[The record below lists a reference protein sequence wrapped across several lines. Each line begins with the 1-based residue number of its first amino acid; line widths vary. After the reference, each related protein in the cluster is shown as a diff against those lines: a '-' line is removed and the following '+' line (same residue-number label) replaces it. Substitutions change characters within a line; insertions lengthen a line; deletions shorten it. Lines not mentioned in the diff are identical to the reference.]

1 MLDPANRA
9 LLLDALRPPPG
20 HDLDLAV
27 ATTFTLDLQT
37 ALMVPLAFAG
47 FRFDENPDP
56 IEMME
61 ALRRT
66 SERLDIFCQAGAISA
81 GRWPSDLVALLENS
95 IHEVRRPRSNCIFHP
110 KVWALR
116 LLDPEGNPSFRLV
129 VLSRNLT
136 ASRSWDTILRLDG
149 QPQGRRPIANNA
161 PLGRL
166 IAALS
171 GLTVGDL
178 PQERRDA
185 LEKLSED
192 LRRVHWELP
201 EGARE
206 VHFHPIGIP
215 GSRSFPLEEHFS
227 GYRKLVISPFVRDG
241 LIRRVLTLRP
251 GQKAALI
258 SRGEE
263 LGTLQPDTLENLDI
277 FELDPA
283 SQLAVDEDGEEKNR
297 AILTN
302 LHAKVFVIE
311 RARLAHLFVGSAN
324 ATEGAFNGNVEFLC
338 EIVGQVAKFGVD
350 ALVGDDAP
358 LRSMLTPYIT
368 SETAEVD
375 QSDTVGRA
383 LEGLLINI
391 AGQVGFCTTVS
402 SQPDGW
408 ISRITATSDL
418 PHIPVGTRVTIA
430 AHNRPAQTYE
440 LHPGSPIEIELS
452 PRGIADITPFLQL
465 TASQRHEG
473 TFIER
478 STVICSR
485 LDGEPDDRYHEI
497 FARQIDTPEKFMR
510 LLALLMGFPSGN
522 VVARDGGTGSFA
534 GSWSTGAG
542 QGVLEL
548 LARALSE
555 NPESIDH
562 LATIVEHLRGSAS
575 GMAVLPPGW
584 DDVWVPALEARRAMA
599 EAVS

>member
-1 MLDPANRA
+1 MLAPDNRT

-20 HDLDLAV
+20 HSLDRAV
-27 ATTFTLDLQT
+27 ATTFTLDLET
-37 ALMVPLAFAG
+37 ALMMPLAFAG

-56 IEMME
+56 IEIME
-61 ALRRT
+61 ALRRM

-81 GRWPSDLVALLENS
+81 ARWPSDLVALLEKS
-95 IHEVRRPRSNCIFHP
+95 IHEVRRPRPDRIFHP

-116 LLDPEGNPSFRLV
+116 LLDPAGDPSFRLV

-136 ASRSWDTILRLDG
+136 ASRSWDTILWLDG
-149 QPQGRRPIANNA
+149 KPQGRRPSANNA

-171 GLTVGDL
+171 DITVGDL
-178 PQERRDA
+178 PRARRDA
-185 LEKLSED
+185 LTELGED

-206 VHFHPIGIP
+206 VHFHPIGIS
-215 GSRSFPLEEHFS
+215 GSRSFPIEEHFS

-241 LIRRVLTLRP
+241 LIRRVLTPRP

-263 LGTLQPDTLENLDI
+263 LGILQPDTLENLDVY
-277 FELDPA
+277 ELDPA
-283 SQLAVDEDGEEKNR
+283 SQLSVDEDAEEENR
-297 AILTN
+297 AFLTN

-324 ATEGAFNGNVEFLC
+324 ATEGAFRGNVEFLC
-338 EIVGQVAKFGVD
+338 EIVGQVGKFGVD
-350 ALVGDDAP
+350 AVVGDAAP
-358 LRSMLTPYIT
+358 LRSMLTPYVA

-375 QSDTVGRA
+375 QVSTVGRA
-383 LEGLLINI
+383 LEGLLIDI
-391 AGQVGFCTTVS
+391 AGQVGFFTTVS
-402 SQPDGW
+402 KQPDGW
-408 ISRITATSDL
+408 IPRITAGSEF
-418 PHIPVGTRVTIA
+418 PKIPTGASVTIA
-430 AHNRPAQTYE
+430 AHNRPAETYE
-440 LHPGSPIEIELS
+440 LHPGEPIDIELL
-452 PRGIADITPFLQL
+452 PREIADITPFLKL
-465 TASQRHEG
+465 TASQVAEG
-473 TFIER
+473 TVIER
-478 STVICSR
+478 STVICSQ

-510 LLALLMGFPSGN
+510 LLALLMGFATGN
-522 VVARDGGTGSFA
+522 VLASDGGTGGST
-534 GSWSTGAG
+534 GSWSTGTG

-575 GMAVLPPGW
+575 GMATLPPGW
-584 DDVWVPALEARRAMA
+584 DDVWIPVLEARRAML
-599 EAVS
+599 EAIS